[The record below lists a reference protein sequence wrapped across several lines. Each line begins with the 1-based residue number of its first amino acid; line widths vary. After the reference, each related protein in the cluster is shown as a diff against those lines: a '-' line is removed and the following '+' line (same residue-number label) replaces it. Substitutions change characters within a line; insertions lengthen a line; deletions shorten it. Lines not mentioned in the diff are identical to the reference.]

1 MYSRKVVWSEG
12 MFLRPQHFQQ
22 QERYLEFFSHA
33 RALSAEP
40 YFWGFRELLLDL
52 EALALGKIALI
63 KAVGVFP
70 DGTPFSFPCGGQVF
84 SDTSIGFLI
93 AD

>member
-63 KAVGVFP
+63 K
-70 DGTPFSFPCGGQVF
+70 
-84 SDTSIGFLI
+84 IGR
-93 AD
+93 AHV